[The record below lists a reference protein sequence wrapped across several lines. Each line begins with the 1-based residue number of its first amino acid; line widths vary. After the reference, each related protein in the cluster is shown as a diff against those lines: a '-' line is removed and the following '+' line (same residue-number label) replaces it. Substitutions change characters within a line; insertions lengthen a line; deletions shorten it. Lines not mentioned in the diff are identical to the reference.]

1 MIDVTKIKDE
11 LLKFHNQD
19 IDYLHDNT
27 PVEIQK
33 KVAKL
38 WKNIIDVGFSGI
50 TPPSSTVII
59 AANLM
64 ESLMNAPF
72 AGQLIASHFSQ
83 CMTIIG
89 NGMNVPASLY
99 SVSPPPA
106 PLVLSAPFLDK
117 ELSSQTLANQIVAY
131 AKTGKSTLL
140 LPPNTIKPWL

>member
-1 MIDVTKIKDE
+1 MIDSGKIKDE

-19 IDYLHDNT
+19 IKYIHDNS
-27 PVEIQK
+27 PIDIQK

-38 WKNIIDVGFSGI
+38 WKNIIDLGFSGI
-50 TPPSSTVII
+50 TPPSSTVIV

-64 ESLMNAPF
+64 ESLMNAPL
-72 AGQLIASHFSQ
+72 AGQLIAAHFAQ

-99 SVSPPPA
+99 VVTPPPA

-117 ELSSQTLANQIVAY
+117 DLSSQTLANQIVAY
-131 AKTGKSTLL
+131 AKTGKSVLI
-140 LPPNTIKPWL
+140 LPPNTEIMWS